1 MFGTE
6 ENDKVFKDFLQDAMP
21 IIVKLPKEEYE
32 KRKMQCLKDA
42 EEYGSENVL
51 YFLRLFFIIAEDKRS
66 VVCYEG

>member
-42 EEYGSENVL
+42 EEYGKENVL
-51 YFLRLFFIIAEDKRS
+51 YFLRLFFIIAEDKRLA
-66 VVCYEG
+66 VLHEG